1 MNLRSVVFKAR
12 VEAELEDLDKVVQRT
27 LSAWRYA
34 KEQHND
40 LFLDAAAL
48 NLHGFYAGVER
59 IFEMISKEIDHSVPS
74 GNAWHRELVYQM
86 TMDIE
91 SIRPPVISK
100 DLERVLD
107 EYRGFRH
114 VVRNAYTY
122 NLSEDRLRTLIE
134 GLQDGFTRLRIEL
147 GQFLA
152 LIDGN

>member
-100 DLERVLD
+100 ELERVLD

-114 VVRNAYTY
+114 VVRNVYTY
-122 NLSEDRLRTLIE
+122 YLSVDRLRTLIE
-134 GLQDGFTRLRIEL
+134 GLQDCFTRLRIEL

>member
-1 MNLRSVVFKAR
+1 MNMRSVVFKAR

-100 DLERVLD
+100 ELERVLD

-114 VVRNAYTY
+114 VVRNVYTY